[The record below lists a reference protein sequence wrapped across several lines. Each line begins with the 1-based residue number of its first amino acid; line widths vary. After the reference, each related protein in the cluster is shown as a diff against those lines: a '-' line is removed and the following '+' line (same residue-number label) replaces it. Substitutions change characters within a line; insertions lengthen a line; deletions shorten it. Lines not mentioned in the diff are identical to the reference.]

1 MSWELDAH
9 SVEECEGVQGF
20 HSKSLGS
27 PLPASFPRKPRL
39 PSGARNTKGA
49 PPPARCI
56 SRDLV
61 STAGSGAV
69 MEAEEADVDVE
80 GDVQA
85 AAQPG

>member
-1 MSWELDAH
+1 MAEDFTANLLGLP
-9 SVEECEGVQGF
+9 CQPLF
-20 HSKSLGS
+20 PGS
-27 PLPASFPRKPRL
+27 PASPA
-39 PSGARNTKGA
+39 ARATLRA

>member
-1 MSWELDAH
+1 MSRELDGH
-9 SVEECEGVQGF
+9 SVEGSAGGRGF
-20 HSKSLGS
+20 HSKPPGS
-27 PLPASFPRKPRL
+27 PPPAPFPRKPRL
-39 PSGARNTKGA
+39 PSGARSTKA

>member
-1 MSWELDAH
+1 MA
-9 SVEECEGVQGF
+9 GGF
-20 HSKSLGS
+20 TANLLG
-27 PLPASFPRKPRL
+27 LPRQHLFSEAPP
-39 PSGARNTKGA
+39 PSGARSTKA

-85 AAQPG
+85 AAQLG